1 MVPPVVTAERRHQMA
16 AVMELPAAPLSVGR
30 SMAAVHVVRPARSW
44 RWSTL
49 LLEIPLLGAAAIL
62 NATIVGAVLGV
73 PLFLVGVSL
82 LTLPQN

>member
-1 MVPPVVTAERRHQMA
+1 MA
-16 AVMELPAAPLSVGR
+16 AVMELPAAPLRVGLSVP
-30 SMAAVHVVRPARSW
+30 AAEVVRPARSW

-73 PLFLVGVSL
+73 PLFFVAVSL
-82 LTLPQN
+82 LTIPRD

>member
-1 MVPPVVTAERRHQMA
+1 MA

-30 SMAAVHVVRPARSW
+30 SMAAAQVVRPARSW

-49 LLEIPLLGAAAIL
+49 FLEIPLLGAAAIL
-62 NATIVGAVLGV
+62 NATIVGALLGV

-82 LTLPQN
+82 LTLPRD